1 MHWNNR
7 CALILWSRT
16 MSGFFACHK
25 NSRSKSYTHSNASQR
40 TISPLTDIGNV
51 ALLVASCW
59 RVWVVAEMLCAV
71 DSAFWVMVDEDWC
84 VTIASIM
91 VVCEEGGDGV
101 GESGCCGDGLLSGVS
116 LAGMFSEEEVV
127 EADGGAYWNSRP
139 VIWYSKLAISSVSQS
154 DRWRDDNCNSPMIN
168 CWNEN
173 RWSCD
178 MVDVGVEHSNS
189 LNFNSKWPEKNF
201 ARDSPLPLKLIFLGL
216 ILGRCIDELDYGGR
230 GPKTDSEGKKKN

>member
-1 MHWNNR
+1 MGITHQCTETIDAHWSCGRER
-7 CALILWSRT
+7 CQGFLRATKTRGANPIPIRT
-16 MSGFFACHK
+16 PANEPSHHLP
-25 NSRSKSYTHSNASQR
+25 T
-40 TISPLTDIGNV
+40 
-51 ALLVASCW
+51 SCW
-59 RVWVVAEMLCAV
+59 RVWAEMLCAV

-84 VTIASIM
+84 VTIASIIM